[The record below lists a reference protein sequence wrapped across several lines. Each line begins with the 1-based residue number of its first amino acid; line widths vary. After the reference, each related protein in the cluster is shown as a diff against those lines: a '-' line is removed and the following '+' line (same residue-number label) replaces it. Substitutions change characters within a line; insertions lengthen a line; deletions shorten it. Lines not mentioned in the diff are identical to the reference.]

1 MNRTELD
8 DRHLFLFI
16 TNSPFPTSIHCLIQK
31 WWPIASQFCWRK
43 SESAL
48 LAFKYKKCFN
58 YNTESAEHQFYLRTE
73 DIKQSIIQLLLHGFI
88 KNLSQ
93 ITITNVYSSVST
105 RKLKRYT
112 FSLIVIKAPV
122 HIYPR
127 GGGGVWK
134 RGRGPREFWFCHNK
148 ISPLRLYSILMIPLR
163 SLPPPAIN
171 NDRFDWFLKLKSLLD
186 FFITRFL

>member
-1 MNRTELD
+1 MKVR
-8 DRHLFLFI
+8 
-16 TNSPFPTSIHCLIQK
+16 CQ
-31 WWPIASQFCWRK
+31 
-43 SESAL
+43 L
-48 LAFKYKKCFN
+48 LSTTKCFN
-58 YNTESAEHQFYLRTE
+58 YNTESVEHQFYLRTE

-127 GGGGVWK
+127 EGGGGE
-134 RGRGPREFWFCHNK
+134 GGGEGGGPENFGSVAIKF
-148 ISPLRLYSILMIPLR
+148 
-163 SLPPPAIN
+163 PP
-171 NDRFDWFLKLKSLLD
+171 
-186 FFITRFL
+186 

>member
-1 MNRTELD
+1 MKVR
-8 DRHLFLFI
+8 
-16 TNSPFPTSIHCLIQK
+16 CQ
-31 WWPIASQFCWRK
+31 
-43 SESAL
+43 L
-48 LAFKYKKCFN
+48 LSTTKCFN
-58 YNTESAEHQFYLRTE
+58 YNTESVEHQFYLRTE

-127 GGGGVWK
+127 EGGGGEC
-134 RGRGPREFWFCHNK
+134 GREGGDPENFGSVTIKF
-148 ISPLRLYSILMIPLR
+148 
-163 SLPPPAIN
+163 PP
-171 NDRFDWFLKLKSLLD
+171 
-186 FFITRFL
+186 